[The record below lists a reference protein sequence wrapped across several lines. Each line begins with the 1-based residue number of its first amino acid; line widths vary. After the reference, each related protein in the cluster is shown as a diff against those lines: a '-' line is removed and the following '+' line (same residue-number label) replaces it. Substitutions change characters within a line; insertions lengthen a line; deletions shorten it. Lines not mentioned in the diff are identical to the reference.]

1 MKEPKAIFKIQQK
14 MLLKNMI
21 TEMKYSTGR
30 LGGEK
35 FKNSLRKQRK
45 RDTEHRSDSW
55 RTS

>member
-30 LGGEK
+30 LGGKKIQKLPEK
-35 FKNSLRKQRK
+35 AEKK
-45 RDTEHRSDSW
+45 RHR
-55 RTS
+55 TQK